1 VSVKTSIDAGV
12 AEVILD
18 HPPVNA
24 LDSAGWRRLAE
35 TVAALGA
42 DEAVRVLIIA
52 ANGRG
57 FCAGVDIKE
66 LARDAS
72 LITRVNKGCYD
83 AFAAIH
89 DCPVPVIAAAH
100 GFVLGGGIGIVGS
113 CDVIIASEDATFGL
127 PEIDRGALGAG
138 SHLLRMFPIQ
148 KVRRMLYTGQPIT
161 AAEAYRLG
169 ALESVVAR
177 DELLPAAR
185 ALARTIATKS
195 PRAVRLAKE
204 SLNGIEPLDV
214 KRSYRF
220 EQGFTLELYTSPDS
234 QEARDAFVE
243 KREADFARSSASG
256 KADKVGKVGKVG
268 MSSESDTSTKVTT
281 SAGRAK
287 T

>member
-1 VSVKTSIDAGV
+1 MSLKTSVDAGI
-12 AEVILD
+12 AEVVLD

-24 LDSAGWRRLAE
+24 LDSVGWRRLAE
-35 TVAALGA
+35 TIHLLGA
-42 DEAVRVLIIA
+42 DEAVRVMIIA
-52 ANGRG
+52 ASGRG

-66 LARDAS
+66 LARDARV
-72 LITRVNKGCYD
+72 ITQVNKGCYD

-113 CDVIIASEDATFGL
+113 CDIIIAAEDATFGL
-127 PEIDRGALGAG
+127 PEIDRGALGAA

-161 AAEAYRLG
+161 AQEAYRLG
-169 ALESVVAR
+169 ALESVVPR
-177 DELLPAAR
+177 DELMPAAR
-185 ALARTIATKS
+185 ALARVIAAKS
-195 PRAVRLAKE
+195 PKAVRLAKE
-204 SLNGIEPLDV
+204 SLNGIETLDV

-220 EQGFTLELYTSPDS
+220 EQGLTLELYASPDS

-243 KREADFARSSASG
+243 KREAKFTGSAGSASAG
-256 KADKVGKVGKVG
+256 KPATRGP
-268 MSSESDTSTKVTT
+268 
-281 SAGRAK
+281 K